1 MIIDSVKHI
10 TSTYTVSIKDKFT
23 IDMKD
28 DCPLVSYSIANV
40 SESNSKKSIPLS
52 ECEKLFNIDS

>member
-1 MIIDSVKHI
+1 MIIDLVKHI

-28 DCPLVSYSIANV
+28 DCPLVSYSIEKV
-40 SESNSKKSIPLS
+40 IDKNSK
-52 ECEKLFNIDS
+52 